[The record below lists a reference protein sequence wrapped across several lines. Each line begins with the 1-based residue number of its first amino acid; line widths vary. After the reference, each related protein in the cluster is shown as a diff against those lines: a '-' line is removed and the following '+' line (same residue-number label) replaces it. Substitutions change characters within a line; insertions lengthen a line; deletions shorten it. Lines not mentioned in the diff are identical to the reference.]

1 MAEGH
6 RGRYRDRF
14 ENESIDNIP
23 EYAVLEKI
31 LHGVI
36 VRQDTSELARTLI
49 REFGS
54 LAEVIDAPDSEL
66 QKIKGIGPA
75 VSAFLKS
82 IPPLYERY
90 SGSKVQNGVPFE
102 SCDDVAKEACD
113 CLMAEEREVFM
124 AFCFD
129 GNMGLISRKI
139 MFEGIPRINTDD
151 IKKIVD
157 YAVASKASNVILVRN
172 VPSGAPE
179 AFMLDTGLT
188 KQIYN
193 MLAFSNVHLED
204 VIIVRKDKYVSM
216 TEKGKMPLLRNQ
228 E

>member
-1 MAEGH
+1 MIAAE
-6 RGRYRDRF
+6 
-14 ENESIDNIP
+14 
-23 EYAVLEKI
+23 LEMEI
-31 LHGVI
+31 
-36 VRQDTSELARTLI
+36 
-49 REFGS
+49 
-54 LAEVIDAPDSEL
+54 
-66 QKIKGIGPA
+66 
-75 VSAFLKS
+75 
-82 IPPLYERY
+82 
-90 SGSKVQNGVPFE
+90 
-102 SCDDVAKEACD
+102 
-113 CLMAEEREVFM
+113 
-124 AFCFD
+124 
-129 GNMGLISRKI
+129 
-139 MFEGIPRINTDD
+139 DD

-172 VPSGAPE
+172 VPSGDPE